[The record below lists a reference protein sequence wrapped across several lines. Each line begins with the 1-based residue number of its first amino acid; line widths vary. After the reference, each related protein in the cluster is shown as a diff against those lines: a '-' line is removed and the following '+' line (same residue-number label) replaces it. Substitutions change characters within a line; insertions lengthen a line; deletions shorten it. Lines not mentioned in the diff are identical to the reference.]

1 MNNITIVGN
10 LTRDPE
16 LKFLDNG
23 SSVAKFTL
31 AVSRKLQNGQEEVSF
46 INVVAFGSLGEN
58 LHDSLHKGNRAI
70 AVGRLD
76 QRSWTTESG
85 EKKSVF
91 ELTAQA
97 VGAELRWHKVDLK
110 EGATS
115 GAAKPAGNSFR
126 STDEEAF

>member
-70 AVGRLD
+70 AIGRLD

-97 VGAELRWHKVDLK
+97 VGAELRWHKVDIK
-110 EGATS
+110 EGNS
-115 GAAKPAGNSFR
+115 GSAAKPTGTPFR
-126 STDEEAF
+126 VADEEAF

>member
-31 AVSRKLQNGQEEVSF
+31 AVSRKLQSGQEEVSF

-70 AVGRLD
+70 AIGRLD

-97 VGAELRWHKVDLK
+97 VGAELRWHKVDIK
-110 EGATS
+110 EGSS
-115 GAAKPAGNSFR
+115 GAAKTAGTPFR
-126 STDEEAF
+126 ANDEEAF